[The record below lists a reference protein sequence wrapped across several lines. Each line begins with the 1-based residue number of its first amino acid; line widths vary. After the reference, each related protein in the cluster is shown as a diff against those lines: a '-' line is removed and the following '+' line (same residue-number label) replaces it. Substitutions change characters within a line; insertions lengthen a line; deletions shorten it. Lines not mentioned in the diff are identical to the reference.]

1 LSRGLGLPPWVNHLA
16 FDAPGLLALDTCQ
29 ERWLEQD
36 LDVLR
41 IDHGRTES
49 IYTDDPDG
57 NMIEWCCTKAPF
69 DAQDAAHAHT
79 ILVEAAPPLDP
90 LPAAIELFLAA
101 DHHANTSPRSELEEA
116 AQRLGTSWPTSAADE
131 RRARPP

>member
-1 LSRGLGLPPWVNHLA
+1 MNDPRVGPGDLSLSRGLGLPAWVNHLA
-16 FDAPGLLALDTCQ
+16 FAAPDLGALDERQ
-29 ERWLEQD
+29 QRWLSEG

-69 DAQDAAHAHT
+69 DARDAAHAAT
-79 ILVEAAPPLDP
+79 VLIDTSPALDP
-90 LPAAIELFLAA
+90 LPTAIEFFLAA
-101 DHHANTSPRSELEEA
+101 DHQAEPATTA
-116 AQRLGTSWPTSAADE
+116 
-131 RRARPP
+131 